1 MHWTPPLLAPD
12 RTAHWSGAARS
23 LTEAFARVVG
33 TRMGLSFPPERYDDL
48 LRQMAGAATDF
59 GQPDAQACMQWLLR
73 AALTESQVAVLAR
86 HLTVGETYFFRE
98 PALFDALEQQILP
111 RLIVARRA
119 AGNLSLRL
127 WSAACCTGEEVYSLA
142 IVLQRLLP
150 DLPNWQITLLGTDI
164 NPAFLRRAEVAEYG
178 AWSFRNAPVGLQAS
192 AFEPASDGRHAL
204 RPALRQLA
212 RFAYLNLVED
222 RYPSFETHTVGM
234 DVILCRNVL
243 MYFEPAMLPG
253 VVERL
258 RRSLV
263 PGGWLAVG
271 AAETQR
277 ELFGQFETVGFPG
290 ASVYRKG
297 PVDQAWTPGLSDFSL
312 PPLREVMPVVA
323 LAPVSKS
330 PMPPAEVA
338 RPLRRVPEKPAP
350 TVYDDAQTEYRAG
363 RYPEAL
369 ARLNDAEDGASMLLR
384 ARVLANLGRLPEA
397 QADCERAIAAD
408 RLDPVPYYL
417 LATIC
422 DEMGDD
428 PAAASALK
436 QALYLNP
443 RFVLAYFALANVSR
457 RLNRPQQ
464 ARRCFAQVR
473 DLLAGLEADAVVPE
487 SEGLTA
493 GRLAEMVDAQIS
505 PGRVQ
510 S

>member
-1 MHWTPPLLAPD
+1 MAT
-12 RTAHWSGAARS
+12 S

-33 TRMGLSFPPERYDDL
+33 ARMGLSFPPERYDDL

-59 GQPDAQACMQWLLR
+59 GQPDAQACMQWLTS
-73 AALTESQVAVLAR
+73 APLTDAQVAVLAR
-86 HLTVGETYFFRE
+86 YLTVGETYFFRE
-98 PALFDALEQQILP
+98 PALFEALEQQILP
-111 RLIVARRA
+111 RLIAARRA

-150 DLPNWQITLLGTDI
+150 DLPAWQITLLGTDI
-164 NPAFLRRAEVAEYG
+164 NPAFLRKAEAAEYG
-178 AWSFRNAPVGLQAS
+178 AWSFRNAPSSLQSS
-192 AFEPASDGRHAL
+192 AFDPTREGRHAL
-204 RPALRQLA
+204 RPALRKLP

-243 MYFEPAMLPG
+243 MYFEPAVLPG

-277 ELFGQFETVGFPG
+277 ELFGEFETVGFPG
-290 ASVYRKG
+290 ASAYRKA
-297 PVDQAWTPGLSDFSL
+297 PADQAWTPGMPDFSL
-312 PPLREVMPVVA
+312 PPPREAMPVVPPV
-323 LAPVSKS
+323 PVST
-330 PMPPAEVA
+330 PAMTPARVA
-338 RPLRRVPEKPAP
+338 KPETAKPLRRVAEKPVP
-350 TVYDDAQTEYRAG
+350 TAYDDAQTEYRAG

-369 ARLNDAEDGASMLLR
+369 ARLSDAEDGAPMLLR

-397 QADCERAIAAD
+397 HADCERAIAAD
-408 RLDPVPYYL
+408 RLNPVPYYL

-422 DEMGDD
+422 DEMGNDS
-428 PAAASALK
+428 AAASALK

-457 RLNRPQQ
+457 RQNRLQQ

-473 DLLAGLEADAVVPE
+473 DLLAGLEADALVPE

-493 GRLAEMVDAQIS
+493 GRLAEMVDAQIP